1 MVLHISALAKLD
13 HLAQI
18 LQYELS
24 HVMRESYL
32 AKCAP
37 VYDHTEFKDR
47 LLSFKTRNQSKLRS
61 QTERV
66 AH

>member
-13 HLAQI
+13 RPAQI
-18 LQYELS
+18 LQCEQS

-37 VYDHTEFKDR
+37 VYDHTEFKD
-47 LLSFKTRNQSKLRS
+47 LLVLFSS
-61 QTERV
+61 
-66 AH
+66 